1 MSTTSAAQLA
11 FLCSPLAC
19 YLLSLRSPVRVSSP
33 PAPPSPP
40 PPPPPILRFVL
51 TGGPCGGKTT
61 ALARLST
68 YLRNLGF
75 DVYTVPEAST
85 LLLSNGAAPSN
96 FSIDGWG
103 DKFQVSLLKIQ
114 EGLEGAFHRLA
125 SATNRKSVLLCDRGL
140 MDGKAY
146 MSSSSWND
154 MLVDLDL
161 NEVKIRDERYDAVF
175 HLMSAAIGAEKFY
188 TTENNEARTETVKE
202 ARDVDRRTQ
211 KAWLGHPRH
220 HVFSNSSDFESKLRE
235 LVDAA
240 SKVCGLP
247 KLDKGGSRKFLIS
260 DTWMKSLSH
269 RNVNVQVF
277 NVEKVYLYEDFSNS
291 NSPPPPSS
299 PSLRDS
305 NAKIVREYSF
315 IRRRTNSDNLRSHGQ
330 TTVQTYSTGETVEI
344 KRIINSREY
353 ENAMRRRDPRRHVV
367 RQERWS
373 FLIEGGSF
381 TVHKYLSPRAGLCVL
396 HSQGKCE
403 VPDWMGVVR
412 ELRGEEDERIYGA
425 YGISLKEG
433 EERGRVGSVGRG
445 SGGGGEG
452 GRKTFKSS

>member
-1 MSTTSAAQLA
+1 MSATSAAQLA

-19 YLLSLRSPVRVSSP
+19 YLLSLRSPVRVSPP
-33 PAPPSPP
+33 PAPPSTLS
-40 PPPPPILRFVL
+40 PPPPILRFVL

-202 ARDVDRRTQ
+202 ARNVDRRTQ

-235 LVDAA
+235 VRG
-240 SKVCGLP
+240 V
-247 KLDKGGSRKFLIS
+247 
-260 DTWMKSLSH
+260 
-269 RNVNVQVF
+269 
-277 NVEKVYLYEDFSNS
+277 
-291 NSPPPPSS
+291 
-299 PSLRDS
+299 RD
-305 NAKIVREYSF
+305 E
-315 IRRRTNSDNLRSHGQ
+315 
-330 TTVQTYSTGETVEI
+330 E
-344 KRIINSREY
+344 
-353 ENAMRRRDPRRHVV
+353 
-367 RQERWS
+367 
-373 FLIEGGSF
+373 EG
-381 TVHKYLSPRAGLCVL
+381 
-396 HSQGKCE
+396 
-403 VPDWMGVVR
+403 
-412 ELRGEEDERIYGA
+412 
-425 YGISLKEG
+425 
-433 EERGRVGSVGRG
+433 
-445 SGGGGEG
+445 
-452 GRKTFKSS
+452 